1 MDSREA
7 MKITLNF
14 LFELLCEK
22 GIYFESE
29 QIKSMIEIM
38 HDDNIFMDELLDFFE
53 SHIELFGENYGL

>member
-29 QIKSMIEIM
+29 QIKSMVEIM
-38 HDDNIFMDELLDFFE
+38 HDDNILWM
-53 SHIELFGENYGL
+53 NY